1 MLYSPCFR
9 ASTANFEDIQAEVD
23 RINSDLALV
32 DKKVQQVYIVGGAHP
47 CSGDGASGDGASGT
61 LHASLSHCRDY

>member
-1 MLYSPCFR
+1 LSSFHIWNPASFFFR

-32 DKKVQQVYIVGGAHP
+32 DKKVQQVYIVVAPIHVLAMVLLALCMPAHYRE
-47 CSGDGASGDGASGT
+47 
-61 LHASLSHCRDY
+61 H